1 ATDRETISTQFYLGG
16 DLEPPAKNIL
26 TGIGLLE
33 SPNTSFEFNL
43 EKAAALLD
51 EAGWTK
57 DGDTRKK
64 DGVEMKIVY
73 STSINSVRQKTQALN
88 KQNWESI
95 GIKVNLKQVDAGI
108 FFDSAAGNDQNA
120 QHFYAVLLMYTNGP
134 TSSFPLNYMQAWY
147 SGTPGSVSQKSNNW
161 GGINESRYQSDE
173 YNAMYDRLTQTTVPE
188 EATGLFIAMNDHLIN
203 NQVIVPE
210 VARASESY
218 AITNTLNNENVAG
231 SLFEALYWNMANW
244 NRIA

>member
-1 ATDRETISTQFYLGG
+1 
-16 DLEPPAKNIL
+16 
-26 TGIGLLE
+26 
-33 SPNTSFEFNL
+33 
-43 EKAAALLD
+43 
-51 EAGWTK
+51 
-57 DGDTRKK
+57 
-64 DGVEMKIVY
+64 MKIVY

-120 QHFYAVLLMYTNGP
+120 QHFYADLLMYTNGP